1 MNPNRFAVVAL
12 AGALAAAG
20 CASAATTGAASA
32 ATAASAAGTS
42 AAGTSAAGTRGMT
55 HIAVYSINSDGPRFR
70 VIVTGPVIGD
80 YGPAVTV
87 FPDGR
92 IDPDHTSQIRLEL
105 TRGSFRISIAALGKK
120 LVSAFGGSA
129 YYRSTCSGH
138 VSVTAAASVVPG
150 SGTGSYRG
158 ISGSFDL
165 TATVDEIDKEPCGA
179 PSGFITQII
188 DIAGSG
194 IVSR

>member
-1 MNPNRFAVVAL
+1 MNPNRFAAVAL

-32 ATAASAAGTS
+32 ATAPAATASAASTAGAHGT
-42 AAGTSAAGTRGMT
+42 A
-55 HIAVYSINSDGPRFR
+55 HIAVYSINSDGPVFR
-70 VIVTGPVIGD
+70 VVVTGPVVGD

-92 IDPDHTSQIRLEL
+92 VDPEHTSQIRLEL

>member
-1 MNPNRFAVVAL
+1 MNPNRFAAVAL

-20 CASAATTGAASA
+20 CASATSTAA
-32 ATAASAAGTS
+32 ATSTGSATS
-42 AAGTSAAGTRGMT
+42 AAATLTRGT
-55 HIAVYSINSDGPRFR
+55 AHITVYSIDSDGPRFR
-70 VIVTGPVIGD
+70 VIVTGPVVGD

-87 FPDGR
+87 SPDGR
-92 IDPDHTSQIRLEL
+92 VDPEHTSQIRLEL
-105 TRGSFRISIAALGKK
+105 TRGSFRISIAALDRK
-120 LVSAFGGSA
+120 LVSAFGHSA
-129 YYRSTCSGH
+129 YFASTCSGH
-138 VSVTAAASVVPG
+138 VKVTAAAPIVAG

-179 PSGFITQII
+179 PSAFVTQVI

-194 IVSR
+194 TVSR